1 MHFDSGIVLGAINPL
16 EEVVAH
22 ELFRFELWGMEI
34 VVSNHM
40 LMMGLAG
47 LILIIFLPLAVRD
60 DRLVRR
66 GFGNF
71 IETICVFLRE
81 EVARPFLGDSTDK
94 HIGFIWTI
102 FFFILTMNLLGL
114 VPIGKAIT
122 LMTGKVNHLEGAAT
136 ANIWIVGAL
145 AMVAFLAIHVSGMR
159 EQGMWNYFKN
169 FAPKV
174 PKPMIPFIY
183 FMEIIGAIVKPFS
196 LAIRLFA
203 NMFAGHMLIATL
215 FVFIWIFKNYLA
227 AVGSVLVAIPASL
240 LEILVAVLQA
250 YIFTFLTT
258 VFMGFAVRPEH

>member
-1 MHFDSGIVLGAINPL
+1 MDPLRVAVVGVGHLGKEHARIYAAMKDADLVGVVDTDRAQARRVARRCRTKAFTSVASVLDQVDAVS
-16 EEVVAH
+16 VV
-22 ELFRFELWGMEI
+22 
-34 VVSNHM
+34 VPTVSH
-40 LMMGLAG
+40 L
-47 LILIIFLPLAVRD
+47 
-60 DRLVRR
+60 
-66 GFGNF
+66 
-71 IETICVFLRE
+71 
-81 EVARPFLGDSTDK
+81 EVARPFLGDRTDK

>member
-1 MHFDSGIVLGAINPL
+1 MLYGVGIVLGAMDPL

-22 ELFRFELWGMEI
+22 KLFSFEVWGVEI
-34 VVSNHM
+34 AVSNHM

-47 LILIIFLPLAVRD
+47 LILVILLPLSVRD
-60 DRLVRR
+60 KALVPR

-71 IETICVFLRE
+71 IESICVFLRE
-81 EVARPFLGDSTDK
+81 EVARPFLGSSTDK
-94 HIGFIWTI
+94 HIGFIWTM

-122 LMTGKVNHLEGAAT
+122 VMTGKANHLEGAAT

-159 EQGMWNYFKN
+159 EQGLWNYVKN

-174 PKPMIPFIY
+174 PKPMVPFIY
-183 FMEIIGAIVKPFS
+183 FMEIISALVKPFS

-215 FVFIWIFKNYLA
+215 FVFIWIFKNYFA
-227 AVGSVLVAIPASL
+227 AAGSVLVAIPASL

-258 VFMGFAVRPEH
+258 IFMGFAVRPEH